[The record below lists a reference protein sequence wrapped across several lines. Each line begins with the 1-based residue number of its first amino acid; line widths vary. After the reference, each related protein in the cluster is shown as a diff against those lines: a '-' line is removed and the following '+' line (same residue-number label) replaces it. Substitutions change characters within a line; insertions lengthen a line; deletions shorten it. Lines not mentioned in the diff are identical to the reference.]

1 MGVPESVVSQ
11 KRQASF
17 SRPGLISG
25 VNSRQASLDGPVL
38 IHDVNQQVI
47 YPGWAWPKQW
57 CGSNVRLASA
67 FLI

>member
-38 IHDVNQQVI
+38 IHDVNKQII
-47 YPGWAWPKQW
+47 YPG
-57 CGSNVRLASA
+57 GHD
-67 FLI
+67 LIIGVDQISG